1 MRLRS
6 RPIEITGSHEDRGE
20 SSIRQ
25 PHPMKRLPKVGA
37 IPGAYTSPTWRP
49 GDTTRCVCPVC
60 DPDDEPDGDDLD
72 GGYPARGENVY
83 RAPVAKGPQRLTRA
97 QRKVLNQAK
106 QRREAPSRAE
116 FAAWMRGVVG
126 ERGKS

>member
-1 MRLRS
+1 MTYLPLLLS
-6 RPIEITGSHEDRGE
+6 LASFGSHRSPRIPDRRGG
-20 SSIRQ
+20 
-25 PHPMKRLPKVGA
+25 PPGKVGT

-49 GDTTRCVCPVC
+49 GDTTRCVCPAC
-60 DPDDEPDGDDLD
+60 DPDDEPGGDDLD

-83 RAPVAKGPQRLTRA
+83 RAPVAKGQRRITRA

-106 QRREAPSRAE
+106 QRRVC
-116 FAAWMRGVVG
+116 GVG

>member
-1 MRLRS
+1 MTYLPLLLSLASFGRHLPPRI
-6 RPIEITGSHEDRGE
+6 PDRRGGP
-20 SSIRQ
+20 SG
-25 PHPMKRLPKVGA
+25 KVGT
-37 IPGAYTSPTWRP
+37 IPRFVDGCA
-49 GDTTRCVCPVC
+49 CPAC
-60 DPDDEPDGDDLD
+60 DPDDEPGGDDLD
-72 GGYPARGENVY
+72 GGYPARGLNVY

-106 QRREAPSRAE
+106 QHREAPSRAE